1 MREISDGKI
10 TGNKFLFPC
19 FSQKNLI
26 LRFMMATQEHE
37 QAFQSFFSEKLTPNF
52 INISVGSLTVKS
64 TSKSLWT
71 EVVIY

>member
-1 MREISDGKI
+1 
-10 TGNKFLFPC
+10 
-19 FSQKNLI
+19 
-26 LRFMMATQEHE
+26 MMATQEHE